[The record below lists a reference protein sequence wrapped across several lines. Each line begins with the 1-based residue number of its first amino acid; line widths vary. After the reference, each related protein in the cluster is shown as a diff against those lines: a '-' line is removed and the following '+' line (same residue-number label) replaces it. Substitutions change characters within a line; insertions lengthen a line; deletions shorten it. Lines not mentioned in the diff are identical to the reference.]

1 MRASF
6 DTVQPS
12 VRVLEDG
19 EKIYIFIATNGEW
32 TERHCAENEPAVQVW
47 ECDYREIV
55 TTKNKIDV
63 DKVKAAPEKFL
74 EWVEPATKT
83 QQDTISELEQQN
95 QTLTK
100 QIAALIDQ
108 QSFYEDCIAE
118 MAEVVYA

>member
-12 VRVLEDG
+12 VRVIEDG

-32 TERHCAENEPAVQVW
+32 TERQYSENEAAVQVW

-55 TTKNKIDV
+55 TTKGKIDV

-74 EWVEPATKT
+74 EWVEPEEAST
-83 QQDTISELEQQN
+83 SERMEQVE
-95 QTLTK
+95 
-100 QIAALIDQ
+100 AALM
-108 QSFYEDCIAE
+108 ELAAMIAGGDE
-118 MAEVVYA
+118 ND

>member
-63 DKVKAAPEKFL
+63 DKVKAAPEKIL